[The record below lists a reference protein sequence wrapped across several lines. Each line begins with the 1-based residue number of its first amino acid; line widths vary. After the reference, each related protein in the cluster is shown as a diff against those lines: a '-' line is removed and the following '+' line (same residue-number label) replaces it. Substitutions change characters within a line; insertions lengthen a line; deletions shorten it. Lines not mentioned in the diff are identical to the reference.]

1 MEYYIGYLI
10 SGIVIIIA
18 IFISLFAQTK
28 VNGAFNKYKDVPS
41 SLGMTGAELAEKMA
55 RENNL
60 DIVVR
65 MCSGHLTD
73 HYNPKDKSLNI
84 SEANYHGTSVSAHAI
99 VAHEFGHAMQDAKNY
114 APLKIRQFVIK
125 TSNFVSKL
133 LMPLLILGI
142 LLQIFLFSSIAGS
155 LVIYISVALYGVSV
169 IASLVTLPVEYN
181 ASSRAKKIL
190 IGMGS
195 VSEDEV
201 KGTDDVLNA
210 AALTYVASLLLSL
223 AYFLR
228 FLFLLLAIR
237 DR

>member
-1 MEYYIGYLI
+1 MTKKLVEYNKKRNFDKTHEPRGRKEKNSRKLRF
-10 SGIVIIIA
+10 VVQHHIA
-18 IFISLFAQTK
+18 R
-28 VNGAFNKYKDVPS
+28 KDHYDLRLEWDGVLKSWAVPKGPS
-41 SLGMTGAELAEKMA
+41 
-55 RENNL
+55 
-60 DIVVR
+60 
-65 MCSGHLTD
+65 
-73 HYNPKDKSLNI
+73 YNPKDKSLNI

-201 KGTDDVLNA
+201 KGTDAVLNA